1 MLSDQQQTDLGLR
14 PTPYENI
21 PPSESTR
28 DGYGSC
34 LWADP
39 PGPHAGASYGYTI
52 RILLTGDPLAE
63 AYLDSNSTDPVYS
76 EPSWP
81 VFITR
86 TIRDLPAVVRTRTE
100 LTFAC
105 EIVIGTGNG
114 QGLAIKGVHTPD
126 DPSLC
131 DRMVAMAELVVD
143 AARR

>member
-1 MLSDQQQTDLGLR
+1 MLDDQQQADLGLR
-14 PTPYENI
+14 PAPYENI
-21 PPSESTR
+21 PPQETTD
-28 DGYGSC
+28 DGFGMCAWS
-34 LWADP
+34 DP
-39 PGPHAGASYGYTI
+39 PGAHAGASYGYSI

-63 AYLDSNSTDPVYS
+63 AYQDSNSTDTVYS

-100 LTFAC
+100 LKFAC
-105 EIVIGTGNG
+105 EIVIGAGNG

-131 DRMVAMAELVVD
+131 ERMVAMAELVVD
-143 AARR
+143 AARK